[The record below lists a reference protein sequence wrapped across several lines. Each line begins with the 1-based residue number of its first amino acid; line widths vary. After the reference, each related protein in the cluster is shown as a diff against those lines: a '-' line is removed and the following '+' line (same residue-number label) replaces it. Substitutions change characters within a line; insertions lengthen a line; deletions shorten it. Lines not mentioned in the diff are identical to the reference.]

1 MPILSFKKKG
11 ERLKGEVKMDYEKLA
26 KITNRIVDWEKTL
39 AQSKERLEGAKEDV
53 RIAEKNLNEW
63 IRKLNEL
70 LKEEKMK

>member
-1 MPILSFKKKG
+1 
-11 ERLKGEVKMDYEKLA
+11 MDYEKLA